1 MGRARR
7 QARQPRGGGAS
18 VNPDLIIENAQ
29 DGTLL
34 GLVPAGEFLAGG
46 SGSNEGGGGQFKVTL
61 PAYYLALHP
70 VTNAQYKQFVDATG
84 HRAPDKSD
92 HGEAVWKSNS
102 FPAEKRDHPVVCVS
116 WEDAQAYC
124 AWSGLRLPSEL
135 EWEKGSRGVDGREY
149 PWGKEWDQTKCRNEE
164 NKGKEQTSGVWQYPQ
179 GQSPF
184 GQYQMSGNVLEWCGD
199 WYDSDAYKRYKAGN
213 LTPPSCG
220 VSRVVRCGSWYLVCT
235 DYFRCAVRRYCRPDY
250 RSYDYGFRCARAL

>member
-1 MGRARR
+1 MN
-7 QARQPRGGGAS
+7 S
-18 VNPDLIIENAQ
+18 HDVIIENPK

-34 GLVPAGEFLAGG
+34 GLVPAGDFLAGD
-46 SGSNEGGGGQFKVTL
+46 EKFKVTL
-61 PAYYLALHP
+61 PAFYLALHA
-70 VTNAQYKQFVDATG
+70 VTNAQYARFLSAARPSQADLEKWIILDSGCFV
-84 HRAPDKSD
+84 RAQGSSYESYGGK
-92 HGEAVWKSNS
+92 A
-102 FPAEKRDHPVVCVS
+102 DHPVVKVS
-116 WEDAQAYC
+116 WYGAEAYC

-213 LTPPSCG
+213 LTPPSSG
-220 VSRVVRCGSWYLVCT
+220 VSRVVRGGSWYDGDSGC
-235 DYFRCAVRRYCRPDY
+235 FRCAFRYFY
-250 RSYDYGFRCARAL
+250 RGPGGRYFCGGFRCARAL